1 MDRGV
6 AVALTAGVGCLVAMQ
21 APINAGLAR
30 VIGPRQSAAVS
41 FAIGLVV
48 LLVIAAFARGGLAKV
63 ADAGDVPAWYYL
75 TGGLLGAAYVS
86 TVLVTVKT
94 LGAGP
99 VTAATVSGQLATSVV
114 IDQFGLLG
122 VDKSPITALKLLG
135 VALLAVGTYLI
146 VRE

>member
-1 MDRGV
+1 MDRG
-6 AVALTAGVGCLVAMQ
+6 AAALITAGVGCLIALQ

-30 VIGPRQSAAVS
+30 AIGPRQSAFVS
-41 FAIGLVV
+41 FLIGTA
-48 LLVIAAFARGGLAKV
+48 LLLAIAATARGGLGQI
-63 ADAGDVPAWYYL
+63 GDIGKISGWYYL

-99 VTAATVSGQLATSVV
+99 VTAATVAGQLAASLVV
-114 IDQFGLLG
+114 DQFGLLG
-122 VDKSPITALKLLG
+122 VAKSPITAVKLVG
-135 VALLAVGTYLI
+135 VLLLAAGTYLI